1 MNISL
6 EKTLALIAE
15 KLVSWYEALI
25 AHIPNILIA
34 LIVFVF
40 FNWLGKNLKKLV
52 GQHLPKVSPN
62 KSINSLAQNIIF
74 IIVLLLGGFIGLEIV
89 GLDKAVTSILA
100 GAGVLGIALGFAFQ
114 EIASNFISG
123 ILIALQEPYKL
134 GDVVE
139 IEGTLGTV
147 TDIQLRTTTITTFQ
161 GLEVYIPNKDM
172 FTKAIINFTSTP
184 KRRVDLE
191 VGISYGEDLERV
203 EEVSKKALEDLE
215 CLAPGHEI
223 EFFYNGFGDS
233 SINFQAR
240 YWINYAGG
248 LDYVKAKHQGVM
260 AIKKAFDQ
268 NDITIPFPIRTLD
281 FGIKGGKELSESL
294 GRTLS

>member
-6 EKTLALIAE
+6 EKTLELLGV
-15 KLVSWYEALI
+15 KLVSWYEALV

-34 LIVFVF
+34 LIVFF
-40 FNWLGKNLKKLV
+40 IFNWIGKNLKKLV
-52 GQHLPKVSPN
+52 GEHLPKVSKN
-62 KSINSLAQNIIF
+62 KSINSLAQNLIYIIIF
-74 IIVLLLGGFIGLEIV
+74 LVGCFIGLEIV

-100 GAGVLGIALGFAFQ
+100 GAGVVGIALGFAFQ

-139 IEGTLGTV
+139 VEGTLGTV
-147 TDIQLRTTTITTFQ
+147 TDIELRTTTITTFQ

-184 KRRVDLE
+184 KRRVDLA
-191 VGISYGEDLERV
+191 VGVSYGDDLEKV
-203 EEVSKKALEDLE
+203 EQVTLEALSKLE
-215 CLAPGHEI
+215 CLAKGHEV
-223 EFFYNGFGDS
+223 EVFYTEFGDS

-240 YWINYAGG
+240 YWIRYAGG

-281 FGIKGGKELSESL
+281 FSIKGGKELSESL
-294 GRTLS
+294 NH